1 MTANTKS
8 LNLPVQGMTCASCVS
23 HVEGALKELPG
34 VENVVVNLATN
45 KASLTYDPARASLS
59 DMMRAVDDVG
69 YAVPA
74 AELTLDVRG
83 MTLRHGERKSNRQG
97 EACTSREAVAH
108 VEGALKEL
116 PGVTDAVVNLGLNT
130 ARVSYIPG
138 VVTVSQMKRAVRDVG
153 YEAQERSEGADAL
166 DRERQA
172 REEEIR
178 RQARNLVIAGTIGLI
193 VMIGTFYDM
202 LGPFRAI
209 VPIWLSY
216 KWVIGLLTTPIVLG
230 PGRQFFTNSWRGLRH
245 GVTDMNLLYATGIGA
260 AYGIAVIN
268 TLFPNAGFGGEG
280 ATFFESAALLTAFI
294 ILGRWLEAL
303 TRGRTS
309 EAIRKLMKLQPK
321 IARIF
326 RDGKEEEI
334 PADEVEMGDLIL
346 VRPGESIPVDGT
358 VTEGYSAVDESMLTG
373 ESLPV
378 EKKAG
383 DSVIGGT
390 LNKTGAFRFTAT
402 RVGKDTA
409 LAQIIKLVE
418 DAQASKAPIQ
428 KLADWVAGHFI
439 LGVHMLAVAVFVF
452 WFFFGYRLFFDPNS
466 SFILSPY
473 KLGEIG
479 VFGFSLLLSVTVLV
493 ISCPCAV
500 GLATPSA
507 MMAGTGKAAEHGVLF
522 KGAEAIE
529 NASKLQTIV
538 FDKTGTLTKGE
549 PSVTDVAVS
558 AEWAWEPENQT
569 TPSAL
574 LTDQL
579 LRLAARTEKNSE
591 HPLGEAIVR
600 GAEARAVGTLTDPES
615 FNSIPGHGVE
625 ARVEGHAILL
635 GNRKLMRERGVDFTP
650 LMSRAEALEAD
661 GKTVMFVAVDGQ
673 PAGLI
678 AVADTLKEY
687 SIEAIQRLHKLGLE
701 VVMITGDNRR
711 TAEAIARQVGIDR
724 VLAEVLPQDKAEEV
738 KKLQALGQKVAMVG
752 DGVNDAPAL
761 AQADVGMAIGSG
773 ADVAKETGDVILIKD
788 DIRDV
793 VVALEVA
800 KATMRKV
807 KQNLFWAFV
816 YNTLGIPIGAGLFYP
831 FVSLIISPELA
842 GLLMAI
848 SSVTVTLNTL
858 LLKGFKP
865 SIRHEDRPQRGA
877 GVRQSQLAPAAAHG
891 D

>member
-1 MTANTKS
+1 MTEALS
-8 LNLPVQGMTCASCVS
+8 NLTLPISGMTCASCVS
-23 HVEGALKELPG
+23 HVEGALKDLPG
-34 VENVVVNLATN
+34 VSNVTVNLATN
-45 KASLTYDPARASLS
+45 KANLSYDPQRVKLD
-59 DMMRAVDDVG
+59 DMRRAVDDVG
-69 YAVPA
+69 YAVA
-74 AELTLDVRG
+74 TAELTFDVSG
-83 MTLRHGERKSNRQG
+83 MTCAS
-97 EACTSREAVAH
+97 CVDH

-116 PGVTDAVVNLGLNT
+116 RGVQEAVVNLGLNT
-130 ARVSYIPG
+130 ARVVYIPG
-138 VVTVSQMKRAVRDVG
+138 VVSTSSMKRAVREVG

-172 REEEIR
+172 REEEIK
-178 RQARNLVIAGTIGLI
+178 RQGRNLIVAGTIGLI

-202 LGPFRAI
+202 LGPLKAF
-209 VPIWLSY
+209 VPEFLSY
-216 KWVIGLLTTPIVLG
+216 KWVIGLLTTPVVFG
-230 PGRQFFTNSWRGLRH
+230 PGRQFFSNSWRGLKH

-280 ATFFESAALLTAFI
+280 ATFFESAALLTGFI

-321 IARIF
+321 VARVM
-326 RDGKEEEI
+326 RNGQEQEI
-334 PADEVEMGDLIL
+334 PADEVELDDVIL
-346 VRPGESIPVDGT
+346 VRPGESIAVDGE
-358 VTEGYSAVDESMLTG
+358 VIDGYSAVDESMLTG

-383 DSVIGGT
+383 DAVIGGT
-390 LNKTGAFRFTAT
+390 MNRTGAFKFKAT

-439 LGVHMLAVAVFVF
+439 LGVHLLAVAVFLF
-452 WFFFGYRLFFDPNS
+452 WFFFGYNLFFDPNS

-507 MMAGTGKAAEHGVLF
+507 MMAGTGKAAEFGVLF

-529 NASKLQTIV
+529 NTSKLQTIV
-538 FDKTGTLTKGE
+538 FDKTGTLTRGE
-549 PSVTDVAVS
+549 PSVTDVVASKQLSVS
-558 AEWAWEPENQT
+558 HD
-569 TPSAL
+569 L
-574 LTDQL
+574 L
-579 LRLAARTEKNSE
+579 LRVAATAEKNSE

-600 GAEARAVGTLTDPES
+600 GAQDRGLKLSEPES

-625 ARVEGHAILL
+625 AKAAGSEILL
-635 GNRKLMRERGVDFTP
+635 GNRKLMKERGVDFSA
-650 LMSRAEALEAD
+650 LMMQAEALEAD
-661 GKTVMFVAVDGQ
+661 GETVMFVALNGQ
-673 PAGLI
+673 AAGLI

-687 SIEAIQRLHKLGLE
+687 SAEAVRHLHKLGLE
-701 VVMITGDNRR
+701 VAMITGDNRR
-711 TAEAIARQVGIDR
+711 TAEAIARKVGIDR

-738 KKLQALGQKVAMVG
+738 KKLQAQGKKVAMVG

-761 AQADVGMAIGSG
+761 AQAEVGMAIGSG
-773 ADVAKETGDVILIKD
+773 TDVAKETGDIILIKD

-807 KQNLFWAFV
+807 KQNLFWAFF
-816 YNTLGIPIGAGLFYP
+816 YNTLGIPLGAGLFYA
-831 FVSLIISPELA
+831 FASVVISPELA
-842 GLLMAI
+842 GLMMAVSSI
-848 SSVTVTLNTL
+848 SVTLNTL

-865 SIRHEDRPQRGA
+865 SVGREHKPKQGSGTPHLQPVSASA
-877 GVRQSQLAPAAAHG
+877 GN

>member
-1 MTANTKS
+1 MTET
-8 LNLPVQGMTCASCVS
+8 LLELTLPISGMSCASCVS

-34 VENVVVNLATN
+34 VSNVVVNLATN
-45 KASLTYDPARASLS
+45 KANLSYDPQRVKLDDMRRAI
-59 DMMRAVDDVG
+59 DDVG
-69 YAVPA
+69 YSVTT

-83 MTLRHGERKSNRQG
+83 MTCAS
-97 EACTSREAVAH
+97 CVDH

-116 PGVTDAVVNLGLNT
+116 RGVQEAVVNLGLGT
-130 ARVSYIPG
+130 ARVVYIPG
-138 VVTVSQMKRAVRDVG
+138 VVSTSAMKRAVRDVG
-153 YEAQERSEGADAL
+153 YEAQERSEGTDAL

-172 REEEIR
+172 REEEIK
-178 RQARNLVIAGTIGLI
+178 RQGRNLIIAGTIGLI
-193 VMIGTFYDM
+193 VMIGTFYEM
-202 LGPFRAI
+202 LGPLKAFI
-209 VPIWLSY
+209 PEWLSY
-216 KWVIGLLTTPIVLG
+216 KWVIGLLTTPVVFG
-230 PGRQFFTNSWRGLRH
+230 PGRQFFTNSWRGLKH

-268 TLFPNAGFGGEG
+268 TLFPKAGFGGEG
-280 ATFFESAALLTAFI
+280 ATFFESAALLTGFI

-321 IARIF
+321 VARVM
-326 RDGKEEEI
+326 RNGQEQEI
-334 PADEVEMGDLIL
+334 PADEVEINDLIL
-346 VRPGESIPVDGT
+346 VRPGESIAVDGE
-358 VTEGYSAVDESMLTG
+358 VTDGYSAVDESMLTG

-383 DSVIGGT
+383 DAVIGGT
-390 LNKTGAFRFTAT
+390 INKTGAFKFKAT
-402 RVGKDTA
+402 RVGKETA

-439 LGVHMLAVAVFVF
+439 LGVHLLAVVVFLF
-452 WFFFGYRLFFDPNS
+452 WFFLGYQIFFDPNS

-507 MMAGTGKAAEHGVLF
+507 MMAGTGKAAEFGVLF

-549 PSVTDVAVS
+549 PSVTDVVAGYEWKIEGSRLS
-558 AEWAWEPENQT
+558 ASDLGLET
-569 TPSAL
+569 V
-574 LTDQL
+574 
-579 LRLAARTEKNSE
+579 LRLAAIAEKNSE
-591 HPLGEAIVR
+591 HPLGEAIVH
-600 GAEARAVGTLTDPES
+600 GAEGRGLKLTEPDS
-615 FNSIPGHGVE
+615 FNSIPGHGIE
-625 ARVEGHAILL
+625 ASAEGYRVLL
-635 GNRKLMRERGVDFTP
+635 GNRKLMREHQVDFAG
-650 LMSRAEALEAD
+650 LISRAEALEAD
-661 GKTVMFVAVDGQ
+661 GKTVMFLAVNEK

-678 AVADTLKEY
+678 AVADTLKENTV
-687 SIEAIQRLHKLGLE
+687 EAIQRLHKLGIE
-701 VVMITGDNRR
+701 TAMITGDNRR

-738 KKLQALGQKVAMVG
+738 KKLQAQGKKVAMVG

-761 AQADVGMAIGSG
+761 AQANVGLAIGSG
-773 ADVAKETGDVILIKD
+773 TDVAKETGDVILIKD

-807 KQNLFWAFV
+807 KQNLFWAFF
-816 YNTLGIPIGAGLFYP
+816 YNTLGIPLGAGLFYP
-831 FVSLIISPELA
+831 FVSLVISPEIA
-842 GLLMAI
+842 GLMMAV
-848 SSVTVTLNTL
+848 SSVSVTLNTL

-865 SIRHEDRPQRGA
+865 SIGREGKPKQGSSNSKLRPVAVPSGN
-877 GVRQSQLAPAAAHG
+877 

>member
-1 MTANTKS
+1 MTEALFELS
-8 LNLPVQGMTCASCVS
+8 LPISGMTCASCVS

-34 VENVVVNLATN
+34 PSNVVVNLGTN
-45 KASLTYDPARASLS
+45 KANLLYDPQRIKL
-59 DMMRAVDDVG
+59 DDLRRAVEDVG
-69 YAVPA
+69 YAITTS
-74 AELTLDVRG
+74 ELTLDVRG
-83 MTLRHGERKSNRQG
+83 MTCAS
-97 EACTSREAVAH
+97 CVDH

-116 PGVTDAVVNLGLNT
+116 RGIQAAVVNLGLGT
-130 ARVSYIPG
+130 ARVVYVPG
-138 VVTVSQMKRAVRDVG
+138 VVSTSAMKHAVREVG
-153 YEAQERSEGADAL
+153 YEVQERSEGVDAL

-172 REEEIR
+172 REEEIK
-178 RQARNLVIAGTIGLI
+178 RQGRNLILAGSIGLI

-202 LGPFRAI
+202 LGSLKVF
-209 VPIWLSY
+209 VPEFLSY
-216 KWVIGLLTTPIVLG
+216 KWVIGLLTTPIVFG
-230 PGRQFFTNSWRGLRH
+230 PGRQFFVNSWRGLKH

-268 TLFPNAGFGGEG
+268 TLFPKAGFGGEG
-280 ATFFESAALLTAFI
+280 ATFFESAALLTGFI

-321 IARIF
+321 VARVI
-326 RDGKEEEI
+326 RNDKEEEI
-334 PADEVEMGDLIL
+334 PADEVELGDVIL
-346 VRPGESIPVDGT
+346 VRPGESIAVDGQ
-358 VTEGYSAVDESMLTG
+358 VFDGYSAVDESMLTG

-383 DSVIGGT
+383 DPVIGGT
-390 LNKTGAFRFTAT
+390 LNKTGAFKFKAT
-402 RVGKDTA
+402 RVGKDTS

-439 LGVHMLAVAVFVF
+439 LGVHLLAVVVFLF
-452 WFFFGYRLFFDPNS
+452 WFFYGYQMFFDPNS
-466 SFILSPY
+466 SFIMSPY

-507 MMAGTGKAAEHGVLF
+507 MMAGTGKGAEFGVLF

-529 NASKLQTIV
+529 NTSKLQTIV

-549 PSVTDVAVS
+549 PSVTDVIPGH
-558 AEWAWEPENQT
+558 EWKVEDSNLAMTSWQIET
-569 TPSAL
+569 V
-574 LTDQL
+574 
-579 LRLAARTEKNSE
+579 LRMAAIAEKNSE

-600 GAEARAVGTLTDPES
+600 GAQERGLQLVDPVS

-625 ARVEGHAILL
+625 ANAEGFDILL
-635 GNRKLMRERGVDFTP
+635 GNRKLMKERNVDFSK
-650 LMSRAEALEAD
+650 LISQAEALEAD
-661 GKTVMFVAVDGQ
+661 GKTVMFIGLNGQ
-673 PAGLI
+673 AAGLI

-687 SIEAIQRLHKLGLE
+687 SIEAVRHLHKMGLE
-701 VVMITGDNRR
+701 VAMITGDNRR
-711 TAEAIARQVGIDR
+711 TAEAIARKVGIDQ

-738 KKLQALGQKVAMVG
+738 KKLQAQGKKVAMVG

-761 AQADVGMAIGSG
+761 AQAEVGMAIGSG
-773 ADVAKETGDVILIKD
+773 TDVAKETGDIILIKD

-800 KATMRKV
+800 RATMRKV
-807 KQNLFWAFV
+807 KQNLFWAFF
-816 YNTLGIPIGAGLFYP
+816 YNTLGIPLGAGLLYTFAS
-831 FVSLIISPELA
+831 VVISPEIA
-842 GLLMAI
+842 GLMMAI
-848 SSVTVTLNTL
+848 SSISVTLNTL

-865 SIRHEDRPQRGA
+865 SVGRGHNPKRGSGSTQLRPATASVGN
-877 GVRQSQLAPAAAHG
+877 